1 MSTRSSLAANA
12 TRIVW
17 GALTLV
23 LLAALLASVFL
34 SRGSIDDAEAAA
46 QARAVDWANTVLFDA
61 LTPEEVQAPILGP
74 DYRELLITVQAG
86 IRSDDRTAR
95 VRIWNADGVLVF
107 SDDQRDKIGD
117 FVAADN
123 PQIETA
129 LSGTTVSV
137 PTQATVAPK
146 SGLAGSDEKLFQTF
160 VPLRLENAL
169 GVSGVVQI
177 DQRYAAVEAEATDVW
192 QEARL
197 ALVIA
202 LTIAV
207 AGLLFSF
214 RARPAPVAVEG
225 AEAAAPS
232 RSDRRQ
238 LERVAKSEEQ
248 LRLMTERAEAAETTA
263 AEAEA
268 SVAQAVARLRELE
281 DRAAQAEERAGR
293 AESAL
298 RGSAQRVSGGEGL
311 HRGVPGM
318 ATVAVAA
325 GGSELE
331 DKLNAAE
338 AERVR
343 LTGEVG
349 RLRAALG
356 EREAELA
363 VAKESASAGTEL
375 EEARRLAQE
384 HERRAGELQ
393 QVVAEHEQRAAV
405 FEERLTGLGQ
415 EAATAR
421 ERVAELEALLE
432 TAQAATAAPPEGAER
447 SGKAKDGKKAASD
460 LRAAQLQAN
469 DLQMQLTEVQGALDE
484 AKGAVAE
491 KERLSTEL
499 ESTRTELEALRTQ
512 LAGRAPEAEAT
523 QERTAKELEAA
534 RAELAKTD
542 AELTAVR
549 GALAAKEAEATA
561 ATSAVVERTAALE
574 AVLGEME
581 SAVVEIEARA
591 TAAETRATK
600 AETTRAELAAELDRV
615 RAETSK
621 APGSAGDDDLERLR
635 QQVAELESARR
646 NDIVELQRAQESLAN
661 TQSESI
667 QARRRVKEL
676 EEQLQRA
683 LSASADASL
692 TAAPAI
698 EEASPSYASRLA
710 HLVREREPAPEPAR
724 PTSAPTPA
732 ESAPGEGEEVDESAL
747 SLRER
752 LTRAAAARHRMPGA
766 PGSDT

>member
-17 GALTLV
+17 GVLALV

-117 FVAADN
+117 FVATDN
-123 PQIETA
+123 PQIEAA

-169 GVSGVVQI
+169 GISGVAQI

-192 QEARL
+192 QKARL

-225 AEAAAPS
+225 GEAAAPS

-238 LERVAKSEEQ
+238 LERVAKTEEQ
-248 LRLMTERAEAAETTA
+248 LRLMTERAEAAETTS
-263 AEAEA
+263 AETEA

-281 DRAAQAEERAGR
+281 SRATQAEERATQAEERAER

-298 RGSAQRVSGGEGL
+298 QGSAERPSGGEGL

-318 ATVAVAA
+318 RTVAVSA

-331 DKLNAAE
+331 AKLNAAE

-363 VAKESASAGTEL
+363 VAKEGASAGAEL
-375 EEARRLAQE
+375 EEARGLALE
-384 HERRAGELQ
+384 HERRAGELG
-393 QVVAEHEQRAAV
+393 QVVAEHEQRAAA

-421 ERVAELEALLE
+421 ERVAELETLLE
-432 TAQAATAAPPEGAER
+432 AAQAAAAAPEAAER
-447 SGKAKDGKKAASD
+447 PGKAKDGKKAASD

-469 DLQMQLTEVQGALDE
+469 DLQMQLTEMQGALDE

-491 KERLSTEL
+491 KDRLST
-499 ESTRTELEALRTQ
+499 
-512 LAGRAPEAEAT
+512 
-523 QERTAKELEAA
+523 ELEAA
-534 RAELAKTD
+534 RAELAKADT
-542 AELTAVR
+542 ELTAVR
-549 GALAAKEAEATA
+549 GALAAKDAEATA

-600 AETTRAELAAELDRV
+600 AEITRAELAAELNRV

-621 APGSAGDDDLERLR
+621 ARVSAGDDDLESLR

-661 TQSESI
+661 TQSEGI

-683 LSASADASL
+683 LSASADASP
-692 TAAPAI
+692 TAAPAAD
-698 EEASPSYASRLA
+698 EPPPSYASRLA
-710 HLVREREPAPEPAR
+710 HLVSERDPSTEPAR
-724 PTSAPTPA
+724 PTPTPTPTPTPA
-732 ESAPGEGEEVDESAL
+732 ESAPGEEEEADESAL